1 MAKGKFYVCREEGT
15 IIGVIAGGQGGIS
28 CCGKPM
34 QEMTP
39 NTTDAA
45 QEKHVPVIQV
55 EGQKVTVTV
64 GSTLH
69 PMTAEHL
76 IEWIYLETKQGGQRK
91 VLSAGDAPQAVF
103 ALTEDD
109 APVAAYA
116 YCNLHGLWKAEV

>member
-15 IIGVIAGGQGGIS
+15 IIGVIAGGQGEIS

-45 QEKHVPVIQV
+45 QEKHVPVIRV

-64 GSTLH
+64 GSTPH
-69 PMTAEHL
+69 PMTVEHL

-91 VLSAGDAPQAVF
+91 VLAAGDAPQAVF

>member
-15 IIGVIAGGQGGIS
+15 IIGVIDEGQGTIE

-45 QEKHVPVIQV
+45 QEKHVPVIRV
-55 EGQKVTVTV
+55 EGQTVTVTV

-69 PMTAEHL
+69 PMTTEHL
-76 IEWIYLETKQGGQRK
+76 IQWIYLETKQGGQRK
-91 VLSAGDAPQAVF
+91 VLAAGDAPQAIF
-103 ALTEDD
+103 ALTADD
-109 APVAAYA
+109 VPVAAYA

>member
-15 IIGVIAGGQGGIS
+15 IIGVIAGGQGEIS
-28 CCGKPM
+28 CCGKLM

-55 EGQKVTVTV
+55 EGQTVTVTV

>member
-15 IIGVIAGGQGGIS
+15 IIGVIAGGQGEIS

-45 QEKHVPVIQV
+45 QEKHVPVIRV
-55 EGQKVTVTV
+55 EGQTVTVTV

-76 IEWIYLETKQGGQRK
+76 ISWIYLETKQGGQRK
-91 VLSAGDAPQAVF
+91 VLAAGDAPQAVF
-103 ALTEDD
+103 ALTADD

>member
-15 IIGVIAGGQGGIS
+15 VIGVLEEGQGTLE

-34 QEMTP
+34 QEMAP

-91 VLSAGDAPQAVF
+91 VLAAGDVPQAVF
-103 ALTEDD
+103 ALTADD

>member
-15 IIGVIAGGQGGIS
+15 IIGVIQAGQATIECG
-28 CCGKPM
+28 GKPM
-34 QEMTP
+34 QEMKP

-45 QEKHVPVIQV
+45 QEKHVPVIRV
-55 EGQKVTVTV
+55 DGQTVTVTV
-64 GSTLH
+64 GSTPH
-69 PMTAEHL
+69 PMTVEHL

-91 VLSAGDAPQAVF
+91 SLRAGDAPQVVF
-103 ALTEDD
+103 ALTADD